1 MANTTQDNILIYLQ
15 NGNAISPAIA
25 AHEFNCYCLASV
37 IKKLR
42 DKEIK
47 ILAREIP
54 GTRTKE
60 YYMELISEQ

>member
-15 NGNAISPAIA
+15 NGNVISPAIA
-25 AHEFNCYCLASV
+25 AHEFNCYCLAAV

-42 DKEIK
+42 DKGIE
-47 ILAREIP
+47 ILAREIL

-60 YYMELISEQ
+60 YYVELKK